1 MSDPLAEIVTL
12 LQPQAPFS
20 KLVRS
25 SGAWRVRRTNV
36 DQVYYCLILTGQACL
51 EVNGKPP
58 LTLKQGDFALI
69 PEAYSFAM
77 SSVTPKPDDDLET
90 VPAQQDDGTYRLGDP
105 NGPVDTQQ
113 LIGFCVF
120 GAPDASLLVS
130 LLPDVIVIRGQSRI
144 RTLAKL
150 VGDEARANRPAR
162 DILLERLLE
171 ALLIETLRS
180 VPETTASPG
189 LLKGLSDERLNIAL
203 RCMHAKPD
211 QNWSVAELA
220 KQAGLSRSAFFVR
233 FNKTVG
239 IAPMDYLLQWR
250 MTLAKQ
256 MLRQTKCGVAE
267 VASKVGYGSAS
278 AFSVAF
284 SRHTGFPPAQYG
296 RQTDLVAP
304 NEPAGPI

>member
-12 LQPQAPFS
+12 LQPTAPFS
-20 KLVRS
+20 KLVQS
-25 SGAWRVRRTNV
+25 SGAWRVQRTNV
-36 DQVYYCLILTGQACL
+36 DQVYYCLILSGQTCL

-58 LTLKQGDFALI
+58 FILKQGDFALI
-69 PEAYSFAM
+69 PEAYSFTK

-90 VPAQQDDGTYRLGDP
+90 IPVKQDDGTYRVGDP
-105 NGPVDTQQ
+105 NGPIETQQ
-113 LIGFCVF
+113 LIGVCVF
-120 GAPDASLLVS
+120 GAPDAALLVS
-130 LLPDVIVIRGQSRI
+130 LLPDVVVIRGQSRI
-144 RTLAKL
+144 RILAKL

-189 LLKGLSDERLNIAL
+189 LLKGLSDERLSIAL
-203 RCMHAKPD
+203 RAIHANPA
-211 QNWSVAELA
+211 QHWTVAELA
-220 KQAGLSRSAFFVR
+220 KQAGLSRSAFFAR
-233 FNKTVG
+233 FNKTIG
-239 IAPMDYLLQWR
+239 LAPMDYLLQWR

-256 MLRQTKCGVAE
+256 MLRQTKCNVAD
-267 VASKVGYGSAS
+267 VANKVGYGSAS

-296 RQTDLVAP
+296 RQMDLVSPNAP
-304 NEPAGPI
+304 KEPV